1 MKKEDKELLFQLQE
15 LFDLAWDINM
25 HSGTPTELSKKA
37 TTYLPSIMQQF
48 SHYAER
54 WEKVE
59 NMRRIAWDE
68 GYAKGVMSVKEEEAS
83 DGRF

>member
-1 MKKEDKELLFQLQE
+1 MTKCDKELLFQLQE
-15 LFDLAWDINM
+15 LFDLAWNINM

-48 SHYAER
+48 SFYAER

-68 GYAKGVMSVKEEEAS
+68 GYAKGVMSVNKKEEKEN
-83 DGRF
+83 D